1 MPQPRELIEPP
12 AYVPGR
18 SSLLAVAQVVEQVS
32 GHWMFGTQWTETTC
46 GSGVVAASGNFQ
58 NSAVTD
64 PGAFTHDKLRFPYRT
79 QEAFFLFATDDEPPV
94 GLTADELRSR
104 LSQKFLAGESVAL
117 EKEVWTR
124 AIRASGAQDIAGASS
139 LGTFTT
145 ITRAVAEVEEGIAVG
160 YGGIGMIHVSPFT
173 ATCMAGA
180 NLFDTNG
187 SKLATKVGTPVVVG
201 TGYPAPTGGNMV
213 VAGTGPVT
221 IIRSGVRYVPD
232 SLHDSLSP
240 TVNQMT
246 ASAQRDYVVG
256 WPCTTVKAL
265 ATIPT

>member
-64 PGAFTHDKLRFPYRT
+64 PGAFTHDKLRF
-79 QEAFFLFATDDEPPV
+79 
-94 GLTADELRSR
+94 
-104 LSQKFLAGESVAL
+104 
-117 EKEVWTR
+117 
-124 AIRASGAQDIAGASS
+124 
-139 LGTFTT
+139 
-145 ITRAVAEVEEGIAVG
+145 AVG
-160 YGGIGMIHVSPFT
+160 YGGIGMIHISPFT